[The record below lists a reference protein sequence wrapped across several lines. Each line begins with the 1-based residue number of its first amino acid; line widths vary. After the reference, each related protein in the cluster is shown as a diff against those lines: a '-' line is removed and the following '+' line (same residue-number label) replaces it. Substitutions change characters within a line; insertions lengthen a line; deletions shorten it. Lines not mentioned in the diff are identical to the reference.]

1 MPQVLIALCTFPEP
15 EIARKVAAELV
26 KLRLVACGNILLQV
40 HSIYRW
46 HDAVESSEEVLAIFK
61 LESSRYPEFEEK
73 VRSMHPYEVPEIIAF
88 AVSKGV
94 PAYLDWVA
102 RSCS

>member
-1 MPQVLIALCTFPEP
+1 MTEVLVAFCTFPD
-15 EIARKVAAELV
+15 VDCAAAVTKELV
-26 KLRLVACGNILLQV
+26 GERLVACGNILPAV

-61 LESSRYPEFEEK
+61 LGWNRYEDFEKK
-73 VRSMHPYEVPEIIAF
+73 VKSMHPYEVPEIIAF
-88 AVSKGV
+88 PLTKGL

-102 RSCS
+102 KSCS